1 MKSNKI
7 STTSLFYI
15 IAGASPAYTNK
26 KRGPAMS
33 NSLCKERILSEDYRD
48 FILDGIQTS
57 FLSDIALQN
66 SCIQNADFD
75 YRCVYISAI

>member
-1 MKSNKI
+1 
-7 STTSLFYI
+7 
-15 IAGASPAYTNK
+15 
-26 KRGPAMS
+26 MS

-66 SCIQNADFD
+66 SCIQNANFD
-75 YRCVYISAI
+75 YRCIYISAIQAEPITLK